1 MLSLK
6 RLAVLYHRVGIERHY
21 PHAGLHQHVDA
32 DDRKDAAPSRRRTPF
47 IHGLIMASL
56 CLAVHLAATLAGRA
70 EWKPEYASQP
80 QDVRDWYK
88 NAELTTAAQ
97 VRFPFKKCCD
107 HADVVRTR
115 FSVSRIDG
123 HDEWSWLD
131 GATWRRVP
139 DDVIHWGVSAPG
151 GQPTLFVYSG
161 KETCFFPGESGN

>member
-1 MLSLK
+1 MS
-6 RLAVLYHRVGIERHY
+6 AQAH
-21 PHAGLHQHVDA
+21 
-32 DDRKDAAPSRRRTPF
+32 DD
-47 IHGLIMASL
+47 
-56 CLAVHLAATLAGRA
+56 GR
-70 EWKPEYASQP
+70 YANSP
-80 QDVRDWYK
+80 YRDWYK
-88 NAELTTAAQ
+88 NAELTTATQ
-97 VRFPFKKCCD
+97 QRFPFKKCCD

-151 GQPTLFVYSG
+151 GRPTLFVYSG